1 MGIALCCCKDDA
13 VDKNEANRPLYDPRS
28 PMYTRTP
35 YMSQVNPVTG
45 LPVGLHLRRVVGVK
59 SVKEYEER
67 GKSVSPNKSKQFF
80 QYVHDDDEQSEGS
93 QQRTG

>member
-1 MGIALCCCKDDA
+1 MIKIVFMGIALCCCKNDDA
-13 VDKNEANRPLYDPRS
+13 VDQNEASRPLYDPRS

-45 LPVGLHLRRVVGVK
+45 LPLDPHLRRVVGVK

-67 GKSVSPNKSKQFF
+67 GTSVSPKKSKPFF
-80 QYVHDDDEQSEGS
+80 QYTHDEEEH
-93 QQRTG
+93 